1 MKPNEKMLGKL
12 LITAGI
18 LIFFAV
24 VVKDVFAA
32 GLGFINGTEAD
43 SASASP
49 RDIDSMVIESD
60 SKDVRIIAEERS
72 DISAGISGDSGK
84 LFVTENKRK
93 LELTVKEKEFQFL
106 NGFNRSTLIVRLP
119 YDYKG
124 DLAVRTSSG
133 DVSVAGNDHLALS
146 GLNAVSAS
154 GNTSVTDVRIQD
166 LKVKASS
173 GDVSISNTVSK
184 TAGIDL
190 ASGDANLV
198 HVSGSLDVKMTSGD
212 FNAVL
217 KKVTGPVSVTLTS
230 GDANVSLPQNG
241 SFAVNALSA
250 SGDVSSP
257 YSFADKAHKEQH
269 HITGTQGS
277 GQHPID
283 IKTDSGDLAIR

>member
-1 MKPNEKMLGKL
+1 MKKMLGKL

-18 LIFFAV
+18 LVFFAV

-72 DISAGISGDSGK
+72 DISSGISGDSGK
-84 LFVTENKRK
+84 LFVTENNRK

-146 GLNAVSAS
+146 ELNAVSAS

-173 GDVSISNTVSK
+173 GDVFISNTVSK

-217 KKVTGPVSVTLTS
+217 KKVTGPVSVTLIS
-230 GDANVSLPQNG
+230 GDANLSLPKKG

>member
-1 MKPNEKMLGKL
+1 MKKMLGKL

-18 LIFFAV
+18 LVFFAV

-154 GNTSVTDVRIQD
+154 GNTSVTDVRLQD

-230 GDANVSLPQNG
+230 GDANLSLPQNG

-277 GQHPID
+277 GRHPID

>member
-1 MKPNEKMLGKL
+1 MKKMLGKL
-12 LITAGI
+12 LIIAGI
-18 LIFFAV
+18 LVFFAV

-133 DVSVAGNDHLALS
+133 DVSVAGNHHLALS

-154 GNTSVTDVRIQD
+154 GNTSVTDVRLQD

-173 GDVSISNTVSK
+173 GDVTISNTVSK
-184 TAGIDL
+184 TSGIDL

-250 SGDVSSP
+250 CGDVSSP

-277 GQHPID
+277 GRHPID

>member
-1 MKPNEKMLGKL
+1 MKKMLGKL

-18 LIFFAV
+18 LVFFAV

-133 DVSVAGNDHLALS
+133 DVSVSGNDHLALS

-154 GNTSVTDVRIQD
+154 GNTSVTDVRLQD

-241 SFAVNALSA
+241 SFAVNALSV

>member
-1 MKPNEKMLGKL
+1 MKKMLGKL
-12 LITAGI
+12 LIIAGI
-18 LIFFAV
+18 LVFFAV

-133 DVSVAGNDHLALS
+133 DVSVAGNHHLALS

-154 GNTSVTDVRIQD
+154 GNTSVTDVRLQD

-173 GDVSISNTVSK
+173 GDVTISNTVSK
-184 TAGIDL
+184 TSGIDL

-277 GQHPID
+277 GRHPID

>member
-1 MKPNEKMLGKL
+1 MKKMLGKL

-18 LIFFAV
+18 LVFFAV

-84 LFVTENKRK
+84 LFVTENNRK

-146 GLNAVSAS
+146 RLNTVSAS
-154 GNTSVTDVRIQD
+154 GNASVTDARIQD

-173 GDVSISNTVSK
+173 GDVTISNTVSK
-184 TAGIDL
+184 TSGIDL

-217 KKVTGPVSVTLTS
+217 TKITGPVSVTLTS
-230 GDANVSLPQNG
+230 GDANLSLPKNG
-241 SFAVNALSA
+241 SFTVKAKSA

-277 GQHPID
+277 GRHPID

>member
-1 MKPNEKMLGKL
+1 MKKMLGKL

-18 LIFFAV
+18 LVFFAV

-84 LFVTENKRK
+84 LFVTENNRK

-124 DLAVRTSSG
+124 NLAVRTSSG

-230 GDANVSLPQNG
+230 GDANVSLPKNG

-277 GQHPID
+277 GRHPID

>member
-1 MKPNEKMLGKL
+1 MKKMLGKL

-18 LIFFAV
+18 LVFFAV

-84 LFVTENKRK
+84 LFVTENNRK

-146 GLNAVSAS
+146 ELNAVSAS

-173 GDVSISNTVSK
+173 GDVFISNTVSK

-217 KKVTGPVSVTLTS
+217 KKVTGPVSVTLIS
-230 GDANVSLPQNG
+230 GDANLSLPKKG

>member
-1 MKPNEKMLGKL
+1 MKKMLGKL

-18 LIFFAV
+18 LVFFAV

-32 GLGFINGTEAD
+32 GLGFINGTETD
-43 SASASP
+43 SASALP

-60 SKDVRIIAEERS
+60 SKDVRVIAEERN
-72 DISAGISGDSGK
+72 DISAGIEGDSGK

-119 YDYKG
+119 YNYKG
-124 DLAVRTSSG
+124 DLTVRTSSG

-146 GLNAVSAS
+146 RLNAVSAS
-154 GNTSVTDVRIQD
+154 GNTRVTDVRLQD

-173 GDVSISNTVSK
+173 GDVTISNTDYK

-190 ASGDANLV
+190 ASGDANLAD
-198 HVSGSLDVKMTSGD
+198 VSGSLDVKMTSGD

-230 GDANVSLPQNG
+230 GDANLSLPKNG
-241 SFAVNALSA
+241 SFTVKAKSA

-257 YSFADKAHKEQH
+257 YSFADTAHKEQH
-269 HITGTQGS
+269 HITGSQGS
-277 GQHPID
+277 GRHPID
-283 IKTDSGDLAIR
+283 IKTDSGDVTIR

>member
-1 MKPNEKMLGKL
+1 MKKMLGKL

-18 LIFFAV
+18 LVFFAV

-72 DISAGISGDSGK
+72 DISAGILGDSGK

-217 KKVTGPVSVTLTS
+217 TKITGPVSVTLTS
-230 GDANVSLPQNG
+230 GDANLSLPKNG
-241 SFAVNALSA
+241 SFTVKAKSA

-277 GQHPID
+277 GRHPID

>member
-1 MKPNEKMLGKL
+1 MKKMLGKL

-18 LIFFAV
+18 LVFFAV

-124 DLAVRTSSG
+124 ELAVRTSSG

-230 GDANVSLPQNG
+230 GDANLSLPKNG
-241 SFAVNALSA
+241 SFTVKAKSA

>member
-1 MKPNEKMLGKL
+1 MKKMLGKL

-18 LIFFAV
+18 LVFFAV

-60 SKDVRIIAEERS
+60 SKDVQIIAEERS

-124 DLAVRTSSG
+124 DLTVRTSSG

-146 GLNAVSAS
+146 RLNAVSAS
-154 GNTSVTDVRIQD
+154 GNTSVTDVRLQD

-184 TAGIDL
+184 TVGIDL
-190 ASGDANLV
+190 TSGDANLV

-230 GDANVSLPQNG
+230 GDANLSLPKNG
-241 SFAVNALSA
+241 SFTVKAKSA

>member
-1 MKPNEKMLGKL
+1 MKKMLGKL

-18 LIFFAV
+18 LVFFAV

-84 LFVTENKRK
+84 LFVTENNRK

-133 DVSVAGNDHLALS
+133 DVSVAGNDHFALS
-146 GLNAVSAS
+146 RLNTVSAS
-154 GNTSVTDVRIQD
+154 GNASVTDVRLQD

-173 GDVSISNTVSK
+173 GDVTISNTVSK
-184 TAGIDL
+184 TSGIDL

-217 KKVTGPVSVTLTS
+217 TKITGPVSVTLTS
-230 GDANVSLPQNG
+230 GDANLSLPKNG
-241 SFAVNALSA
+241 SFTVKAKSA

-277 GQHPID
+277 GRHPID

>member
-1 MKPNEKMLGKL
+1 MKKMLGKL

-18 LIFFAV
+18 LVFFAV

-154 GNTSVTDVRIQD
+154 GNASVTDVRIQD

-173 GDVSISNTVSK
+173 GDVTISNTVSK
-184 TAGIDL
+184 TSGIDL

-217 KKVTGPVSVTLTS
+217 TKITGPVSVTLTS
-230 GDANVSLPQNG
+230 GDANLSLPKNG
-241 SFAVNALSA
+241 SFTVKAKSA

-277 GQHPID
+277 GRHPID

>member
-1 MKPNEKMLGKL
+1 MKKMLGKL

-18 LIFFAV
+18 LVFFVV

-72 DISAGISGDSGK
+72 GISAGISGDSGK

-133 DVSVAGNDHLALS
+133 DVSVAGNHHLALS

-154 GNTSVTDVRIQD
+154 GNTSVTDVRLQD

-190 ASGDANLV
+190 TSGDANLV
-198 HVSGSLDVKMTSGD
+198 HVSGSLEVKMTSGD

-217 KKVTGPVSVTLTS
+217 TKVTGPVSVTLTS
-230 GDANVSLPQNG
+230 GDANLSLPKNG
-241 SFAVNALSA
+241 SFTVKAKSA

-277 GQHPID
+277 GRHPID

>member
-1 MKPNEKMLGKL
+1 MKKMLGKL

-18 LIFFAV
+18 LVFFAV

-133 DVSVAGNDHLALS
+133 DVSVAGNHHLALS

-154 GNTSVTDVRIQD
+154 GNASVTDVRLQD

-173 GDVSISNTVSK
+173 GDVTISNTVSK
-184 TAGIDL
+184 TSGIDL

-217 KKVTGPVSVTLTS
+217 TKITGPVSVTLTS
-230 GDANVSLPQNG
+230 GDANLSLPKNG
-241 SFAVNALSA
+241 SFTVKAKSA

-277 GQHPID
+277 GRHPID

>member
-1 MKPNEKMLGKL
+1 MKKMLGKL

-18 LIFFAV
+18 LVFFAV

-49 RDIDSMVIESD
+49 REIDSMVIESD

-119 YDYKG
+119 YDYKS

-133 DVSVAGNDHLALS
+133 DLSVAGNDHLALS

-154 GNTSVTDVRIQD
+154 GNTSVTDVRLQD

-277 GQHPID
+277 GRHPID

>member
-1 MKPNEKMLGKL
+1 MKKMLGKL

-277 GQHPID
+277 GRHPID

>member
-1 MKPNEKMLGKL
+1 MKKMLGKL

-18 LIFFAV
+18 LVFFAV

-133 DVSVAGNDHLALS
+133 DVSVDGNDHLALS

>member
-1 MKPNEKMLGKL
+1 MKKMLGKL

-18 LIFFAV
+18 LVFFAV

-49 RDIDSMVIESD
+49 WDIDSMVIESD

-198 HVSGSLDVKMTSGD
+198 HVSGSLDAKMTSGD

-277 GQHPID
+277 GRHPID

>member
-1 MKPNEKMLGKL
+1 MKKMLGKL

-18 LIFFAV
+18 LVFFAV

-133 DVSVAGNDHLALS
+133 DVSVAGNHHLALS

-154 GNTSVTDVRIQD
+154 GNTSVTDVRLQD

-198 HVSGSLDVKMTSGD
+198 HVSGSLEVKMTSGD

-217 KKVTGPVSVTLTS
+217 TKVTGPVSVTLTS
-230 GDANVSLPQNG
+230 GDANLSLPKNG
-241 SFAVNALSA
+241 SFTVKAKSA

-277 GQHPID
+277 GRHPID

>member
-1 MKPNEKMLGKL
+1 MKKMLGKL

-18 LIFFAV
+18 LVFFAV

-60 SKDVRIIAEERS
+60 SKDVQIIAEERS

-124 DLAVRTSSG
+124 DLTVRTSSG

-146 GLNAVSAS
+146 RLNAVSAS
-154 GNTSVTDVRIQD
+154 GNTSVTDVRLQD

-173 GDVSISNTVSK
+173 GDVSITNTVSK
-184 TAGIDL
+184 TVGIDL
-190 ASGDANLV
+190 TSGDANLV

-230 GDANVSLPQNG
+230 GDANLSLPKNG
-241 SFAVNALSA
+241 SFTVKAKSA

>member
-1 MKPNEKMLGKL
+1 MKKMLGKL

-18 LIFFAV
+18 LVFFAV

-230 GDANVSLPQNG
+230 GDANVSLP
-241 SFAVNALSA
+241 
-250 SGDVSSP
+250 
-257 YSFADKAHKEQH
+257 
-269 HITGTQGS
+269 
-277 GQHPID
+277 
-283 IKTDSGDLAIR
+283 

>member
-1 MKPNEKMLGKL
+1 MKKMLGKL

-18 LIFFAV
+18 LVFFAV

-133 DVSVAGNDHLALS
+133 DVSVAGNDHLTLS

-154 GNTSVTDVRIQD
+154 GNTSVTDVRLQD

-230 GDANVSLPQNG
+230 GDANLSLPQNG

>member
-1 MKPNEKMLGKL
+1 MKKMLGKL

-18 LIFFAV
+18 LVFFAV

-60 SKDVRIIAEERS
+60 SKNVRIMAEERS

-124 DLAVRTSSG
+124 DLTVRTSSG

-154 GNTSVTDVRIQD
+154 GNASVTDVRLQD

-173 GDVSISNTVSK
+173 GDVTISNTVSK
-184 TAGIDL
+184 TSGIDL

-217 KKVTGPVSVTLTS
+217 TKITGPVSVTLTS
-230 GDANVSLPQNG
+230 GDANLSLPKNG
-241 SFAVNALSA
+241 SFTVKAKSA

>member
-1 MKPNEKMLGKL
+1 MKKMLGKL

-18 LIFFAV
+18 LVFFAV

-230 GDANVSLPQNG
+230 GDANLSLPQNG

-250 SGDVSSP
+250 SGDVSLP

-277 GQHPID
+277 GRHPID
-283 IKTDSGDLAIR
+283 IKTDSGDLTIR

>member
-1 MKPNEKMLGKL
+1 MKKMLGKL

-18 LIFFAV
+18 LVFFAV

-133 DVSVAGNDHLALS
+133 DVSVAGNHHLALS

-154 GNTSVTDVRIQD
+154 GNTSVTDVRLQD

-173 GDVSISNTVSK
+173 GDVTISNTVSK
-184 TAGIDL
+184 TSGIDL

-217 KKVTGPVSVTLTS
+217 TKITGPVSVTLTS
-230 GDANVSLPQNG
+230 GDANLSLPKNG
-241 SFAVNALSA
+241 SFTVKAKSA

-277 GQHPID
+277 GRHPID

>member
-1 MKPNEKMLGKL
+1 MKKMLGKL

-18 LIFFAV
+18 LVFFAV

-217 KKVTGPVSVTLTS
+217 TKITGPVSVTLTS
-230 GDANVSLPQNG
+230 GDANLSLPQNG
-241 SFAVNALSA
+241 CFAVNALSA
-250 SGDVSSP
+250 SGYVSSP

-277 GQHPID
+277 GRHPID

>member
-1 MKPNEKMLGKL
+1 MKKMLGKL

-18 LIFFAV
+18 LVFFAV

-198 HVSGSLDVKMTSGD
+198 HVSSSLDVKMTSGD

-230 GDANVSLPQNG
+230 GDANLSLPQNG

-277 GQHPID
+277 GRHPID

>member
-1 MKPNEKMLGKL
+1 MKKMLGKL

-18 LIFFAV
+18 LVFFAV

-60 SKDVRIIAEERS
+60 SKDVRIIAEERN

-154 GNTSVTDVRIQD
+154 GNTSVTDIRLQD

-241 SFAVNALSA
+241 SFAVNALSV

>member
-1 MKPNEKMLGKL
+1 MKKMLGKL

-18 LIFFAV
+18 LVFFAV

-43 SASASP
+43 SASASA

-60 SKDVRIIAEERS
+60 SKDVRIITEERS

-124 DLAVRTSSG
+124 DLAIRTSSG

-154 GNTSVTDVRIQD
+154 GNTSVTDIRLQD

-173 GDVSISNTVSK
+173 GDVSISNTVSQ

-190 ASGDANLV
+190 TSGDANLV

>member
-1 MKPNEKMLGKL
+1 MKKMLGKL

-18 LIFFAV
+18 LVFFAV

-72 DISAGISGDSGK
+72 DISARISGDSGK
-84 LFVTENKRK
+84 LFVTENNRK

-124 DLAVRTSSG
+124 NLAVRTSSG

-230 GDANVSLPQNG
+230 GDANLSLPQNG

-277 GQHPID
+277 GRHPID
-283 IKTDSGDLAIR
+283 IKTDSGDVTIR